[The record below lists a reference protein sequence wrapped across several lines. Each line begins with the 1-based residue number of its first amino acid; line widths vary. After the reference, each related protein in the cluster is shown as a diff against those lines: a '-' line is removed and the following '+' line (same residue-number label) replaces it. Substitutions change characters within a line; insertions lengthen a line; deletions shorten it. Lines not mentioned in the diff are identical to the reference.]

1 MCGIVGFLNGEKNK
15 QIIIK
20 KMTDK
25 IIHRGPDAEGYY
37 INEDIALG
45 HRRLSIIDIDNGK
58 QPMFSKDNN
67 LVVVFNG
74 EIYNYRELKRELEK
88 FGYEFRTNSDTE
100 VLLYGYEEWREELPK
115 KLRGMFAFSI
125 WDKKNKSLFCS
136 RDHFG
141 IKPFYYYKNNK
152 TFMFASEIKAFLEH
166 PDFEKELNKD
176 LIGPYL
182 SFSFTPT
189 NETLFKGVYSL
200 DPGTSLSFKDN
211 KITLKKYYELDFK
224 EKNSNY
230 KYTIDKIGE
239 VIKDSIKYH
248 MISDVEV
255 GSFLSSGVDSSYIV
269 SLARPNKT
277 YTIGYDL
284 NQYSEIQYAKNL
296 TKELDIENIS
306 TKITKKEYM
315 KNVSKIL
322 YYMDEPSCDPSAISL
337 YFLSREAVK
346 DVKVVMS
353 GEGADEFFGGYNTYR
368 EEIDLKLYNKIP
380 FKIRHIL
387 ASIFEKLPE
396 FKGRNLIVR
405 RGMKLEEEYIG
416 VNKIYSEK
424 ERKRI
429 ISFKDNKR
437 NKDITKTIFDKFK
450 DKNNI
455 IKMQA
460 IDIKYWLTKDILL
473 KADKMTMANSIES
486 RTPFVDKEVF
496 EIASSLPLEYK
507 ISKTNTKIALRE
519 AAKKSI
525 PNEAYKKKK
534 LGFPVP
540 LREWMR
546 EEDVYIEIKNTI
558 NQEFVEEFFNQ
569 KYVLKLLEEHKRH
582 KKDNYKKVWA
592 VYSFIKWYEVFFL
605 NRKIAVKK
613 RLKNRAYTL
622 DNSNRVI
629 LKKYHYK

>member
-1 MCGIVGFLNGEKNK
+1 MCGIVGFIDEKENK
-15 QIIIK
+15 QTIIK
-20 KMTDK
+20 RMTNK

-37 INEDIALG
+37 IDENIALG

-74 EIYNYRELKRELEK
+74 EIYNYRELKKELEK
-88 FGYEFRTNSDTE
+88 LGYEFRTNSDTE
-100 VLLYGYEEWREELPK
+100 VLLYGYEEWKEELPK
-115 KLRGMFAFSI
+115 KLRGMFAFVI
-125 WDKKNKSLFCS
+125 WDRMNKKLFCS

-141 IKPFYYYKNNK
+141 IKPFYYYKNDK

-166 PDFEKELNKD
+166 PEFEKKLNKD

-200 DPGTSLSFKDN
+200 EPGTSLSFKDN

-224 EKNSNY
+224 EKNSDY
-230 KYTIDKIGE
+230 KQTVDKIGKT
-239 VIKDSIKYH
+239 IKDSVEHH

-284 NQYSEIQYAKNL
+284 NQYSEIEYAKNL
-296 TKELDIENIS
+296 TKKLCIENIS
-306 TKITKKEYM
+306 TKITKEEYM
-315 KNVSKIL
+315 KTVPKIL
-322 YYMDEPSCDPSAISL
+322 YYMDEPSCDASAISL
-337 YFLSREAVK
+337 YFVSKEAVK

-380 FKIRHIL
+380 FKIRHML

-396 FKGRNLIVR
+396 FRGRNLIVR
-405 RGMKLEEEYIG
+405 RGMKLEEEYVG

-424 ERKRI
+424 ERKKV
-429 ISFKDNKR
+429 ISFNDNIR
-437 NKDITKTIFDKFK
+437 NKDITKSIFDKFK

-496 EIASSLPLEYK
+496 EIASSLPIEYK

-519 AAKKSI
+519 SAKKSI

-546 EEDVYIEIKNTI
+546 DDDVYNEIKQTI
-558 NQEFVEEFFNQ
+558 MQDFVKEFFNQ
-569 KYVLKLLEEHKRH
+569 KYVLKLLDEHKKN

-605 NRKIAVKK
+605 NRKIEAK
-613 RLKNRAYTL
+613 RKLKNRAYTL

-629 LKKYHYK
+629 LKKCYYK

>member
-1 MCGIVGFLNGEKNK
+1 MCGIVGFLNEEKNK
-15 QIIIK
+15 PIIIK
-20 KMTDK
+20 RMTDR
-25 IIHRGPDAEGYY
+25 IIHRGPDEEGYY
-37 INEDIALG
+37 IDENIALG
-45 HRRLSIIDIDNGK
+45 HRRLAIIDIDNGK

-74 EIYNYRELKRELEK
+74 EIYNYRELKKELEK
-88 FGYEFRTNSDTE
+88 LGYKFRTNSDTE
-100 VLLYGYEEWREELPK
+100 VLLYGYEEWKEELPK

-125 WDKKNKSLFCS
+125 WDKKNKNLFCA

-141 IKPFYYYKNNK
+141 IKPFYYYQRDK

-166 PDFEKELNKD
+166 PDFEKILNKD

-189 NETLFKGVYSL
+189 NETLFKGVYVL
-200 DPGTSLSFKDN
+200 EPGTSLNFKDN
-211 KITLKKYYELDFK
+211 KITVKKYYELDFK
-224 EKNSNY
+224 EKNDDY
-230 KYTIDKIGE
+230 KQIVDKIEE
-239 VIKDSIKYH
+239 VIDDSVKHH

-255 GSFLSSGVDSSYIV
+255 GAFLSSGVDSSYIV

-277 YTIGYDL
+277 YTIGYEL
-284 NQYSEIQYAKNL
+284 NKYSEIEYAKAL
-296 TKELDIENIS
+296 TKELSIENIS
-306 TKITKKEYM
+306 TKITKEEYM
-315 KNVSKIL
+315 KTVSKIL

-337 YFLSREAVK
+337 YFVSKEAVK

-368 EEIDLKLYNKIP
+368 EEVDLKLYNKIP

-387 ASIFEKLPE
+387 ANIFGKLPE
-396 FKGRNLIVR
+396 FRGRNLIVR
-405 RGMKLEEEYIG
+405 RGMSLEEEYIG

-424 ERKRI
+424 ERKKI
-429 ISFKDNKR
+429 INCKDTIKNQ
-437 NKDITKTIFDKFK
+437 DITKSIFDKFK
-450 DKNNI
+450 SNNNI

-460 IDIKYWLTKDILL
+460 IDIRYWLTKDILL

-486 RTPFVDKEVF
+486 RIPFVDKEVF
-496 EIASSLPLEYK
+496 KIASSLPLEYK
-507 ISKTNTKIALRE
+507 ISKTNTKVALRE

-546 EEDVYIEIKNTI
+546 EDDFYNKIKNTI
-558 NQEFVEEFFNQ
+558 NQEFVKEFFNQ
-569 KYVLKLLEEHKRH
+569 KYVLKLLEEHKKN

-592 VYSFIKWYEVFFL
+592 IYSFIKWYEVFFL
-605 NRKIAVKK
+605 NKRIEVKRKV
-613 RLKNRAYTL
+613 KNRAYTL

-629 LKKYHYK
+629 LKKCYYK

>member
-1 MCGIVGFLNGEKNK
+1 MCGIVGFLNGKENK
-15 QIIIK
+15 QKIIK
-20 KMTDK
+20 GMTDK
-25 IIHRGPDAEGYY
+25 IIHRGPDEEGYY
-37 INEDIALG
+37 IDENIALG

-58 QPMFSKDNN
+58 QPMFSKDSN

-74 EIYNYRELKRELEK
+74 EIYNYRELKKELEK
-88 FGYEFRTNSDTE
+88 LGYDFRTNCDTE
-100 VLLYGYEEWREELPK
+100 VLLYGYEEWGEELPK
-115 KLRGMFAFSI
+115 KLRGMFAFAI
-125 WDKKNKSLFCS
+125 WDKKNKNLFCS

-141 IKPFYYYKNNK
+141 IKPFYYYKNDK

-166 PDFEKELNKD
+166 PDFEKILNKD
-176 LIGPYL
+176 LVGPYL

-189 NETLFKGVYSL
+189 NETLFKGVYAL
-200 DPGTSLSFKDN
+200 EPGTSLNFKDN
-211 KITLKKYYELDFK
+211 KITIKKYYELDFK
-224 EKNSNY
+224 EKNSDY
-230 KYTIDKIGE
+230 KQTVDKIEE
-239 VIKDSIKYH
+239 VIDDSVKHH

-269 SLARPNKT
+269 SFARPNKT

-284 NQYSEIQYAKNL
+284 NQYSEIKYAKNL
-296 TKELDIENIS
+296 TKELGIENIS
-306 TKITKKEYM
+306 TKITKEEYM
-315 KNVSKIL
+315 KTVPKIL

-337 YFLSREAVK
+337 YFVSKEAVK

-368 EEIDLKLYNKIP
+368 EEVDLKLYNKIP

-396 FKGRNLIVR
+396 FRGRNLIVR
-405 RGMKLEEEYIG
+405 RGIKLEEEYIG

-424 ERKRI
+424 ERKKV
-429 ISFKDNKR
+429 ISFNDNIR

-507 ISKTNTKIALRE
+507 ISKTNTKVALRE

-546 EEDVYIEIKNTI
+546 EDDVYNEIKNTI
-558 NQEFVEEFFNQ
+558 NQEFVKEFFNQ
-569 KYVLKLLEEHKRH
+569 KYVLKLLEEHKKN
-582 KKDNYKKVWA
+582 KKDNYKKVW
-592 VYSFIKWYEVFFL
+592 VIYSFIKWYEVFFL
-605 NRKIAVKK
+605 NKRIEVKRKV
-613 RLKNRAYTL
+613 KNRAYTL

-629 LKKYHYK
+629 LKKCYYK

>member
-1 MCGIVGFLNGEKNK
+1 MCGIVGFIDEKENK
-15 QIIIK
+15 QTIIK
-20 KMTDK
+20 RMTNK

-37 INEDIALG
+37 MDENIALG

-74 EIYNYRELKRELEK
+74 EIYNYRELKKELEK
-88 FGYEFRTNSDTE
+88 LGYESRTNSDTE
-100 VLLYGYEEWREELPK
+100 VLLYGYEEWKEELPK
-115 KLRGMFAFSI
+115 KLRGMFAFVI
-125 WDKKNKSLFCS
+125 WDRMNKKLFCS

-141 IKPFYYYKNNK
+141 IKPFYYYKNDK

-166 PDFEKELNKD
+166 PEFEKKLNKD

-200 DPGTSLSFKDN
+200 EPGTSLSFKDN
-211 KITLKKYYELDFK
+211 EITLQRYYELDFK
-224 EKNSNY
+224 EKNSDY
-230 KYTIDKIGE
+230 KQTVDKIGE
-239 VIKDSIKYH
+239 TIKDSVKHH

-277 YTIGYDL
+277 YTIGYDS
-284 NQYSEIQYAKNL
+284 NKYSEIEYAKKL
-296 TKELDIENIS
+296 TKELGIENVS
-306 TKITKKEYM
+306 TKLTKEEYM
-315 KNVSKIL
+315 NVVPKIL
-322 YYMDEPSCDPSAISL
+322 YYMDEPSTDASAISL
-337 YFLSREAVK
+337 YFVSKLASK

-368 EEIDLKLYNKIP
+368 EEVDLKLYNKIP
-380 FKIRHIL
+380 FIIRHIL
-387 ASIFEKLPE
+387 AVLFEKLPE
-396 FKGRNLIVR
+396 FRGRNLIVR
-405 RGMKLEEEYIG
+405 RGMKLEEKYVG
-416 VNKIYSEK
+416 VNKIYSER
-424 ERKRI
+424 ERKRVL
-429 ISFKDNKR
+429 SFKDNTR
-437 NKDITKTIFDKFK
+437 NKDITKSIFNKFK
-450 DKNNI
+450 NKNNI

-460 IDIKYWLTKDILL
+460 IDIKYWLAKDILL

-496 EIASSLPLEYK
+496 EIASSLPIEYK

-546 EEDVYIEIKNTI
+546 EDDVYNEIKQTI
-558 NQEFVEEFFNQ
+558 MQDFVKEFFNQ
-569 KYVLKLLEEHKRH
+569 KYVLKLLEEHKKN

-592 VYSFIKWYEVFFL
+592 VYSFIKWYEVFFF
-605 NRKIAVKK
+605 NRKIEAK
-613 RLKNRAYTL
+613 RKLKNRAYTL

-629 LKKYHYK
+629 LKKCYYK

>member
-15 QIIIK
+15 QAIVK
-20 KMTDK
+20 RMTDK

-37 INEDIALG
+37 IDENIALG

-67 LVVVFNG
+67 LVIVFNG
-74 EIYNYRELKRELEK
+74 EIYNYRELKKELEK
-88 FGYEFRTNSDTE
+88 LGYEFRTNSDTE
-100 VLLYGYEEWREELPK
+100 VLLYGYEEWKEELPK

-125 WDKKNKSLFCS
+125 WDRKNKNLFCA

-141 IKPFYYYKNNK
+141 IKPLYYYKNNT

-166 PDFEKELNKD
+166 PDFEKKLNRD
-176 LIGPYL
+176 LIAPYL

-189 NETLFKGVYSL
+189 NETLFKGVYVL
-200 DPGTSLSFKDN
+200 EPGTYLNFKDN

-224 EKNSNY
+224 EQNSNY
-230 KYTIDKIGE
+230 KQTVNKIGE
-239 VIKDSIKYH
+239 VINDSIKHH

-284 NQYSEIQYAKNL
+284 NQYSEIEYAKDL
-296 TKELDIENIS
+296 TKELGIKNIS
-306 TKITKKEYM
+306 TKITKEEYM
-315 KNVSKIL
+315 KTVPKIL

-337 YFLSREAVK
+337 YFVSKQAVK

-368 EEIDLKLYNKIP
+368 EEVDLKLYNKIP
-380 FKIRHIL
+380 FKIRHML
-387 ASIFEKLPE
+387 SSIFEKLPE
-396 FKGRNLIVR
+396 FRGRNLIVR
-405 RGMKLEEEYIG
+405 RGMRIEEEYIG
-416 VNKIYSEK
+416 VNKIYSQK
-424 ERKRI
+424 ERKKV
-429 ISFKDNKR
+429 ISFKDNIR
-437 NKDITKTIFDKFK
+437 NKDITKIIFDKFK

-496 EIASSLPLEYK
+496 KIASSLPLEYK

-519 AAKKSI
+519 AAKESI

-546 EEDVYIEIKNTI
+546 EDDVYNEIKNTI
-558 NQEFVEEFFNQ
+558 NQDFVKEFFNQ
-569 KYVLKLLEEHKRH
+569 KYVLKLLDEHKKN

-605 NRKIAVKK
+605 NKRIEVKK

-622 DNSNRVI
+622 NNSNRVI
-629 LKKYHYK
+629 LKKCYYK

>member
-1 MCGIVGFLNGEKNK
+1 MCGIVGFLNEEKNK
-15 QIIIK
+15 PIIIK
-20 KMTDK
+20 RMTDR
-25 IIHRGPDAEGYY
+25 IIHRGPDEEGYY
-37 INEDIALG
+37 IDENIALG
-45 HRRLSIIDIDNGK
+45 HRRLAIIDIDNGK

-74 EIYNYRELKRELEK
+74 EIYNYRELKKELEK
-88 FGYEFRTNSDTE
+88 LGYKFRTNSDTE
-100 VLLYGYEEWREELPK
+100 VLLYGYEEWKEELPK

-125 WDKKNKSLFCS
+125 WDKKNKNLFCA

-141 IKPFYYYKNNK
+141 IKPFYYYQRDK

-166 PDFEKELNKD
+166 PDFEKILNKD

-189 NETLFKGVYSL
+189 NETLFKGVYVL
-200 DPGTSLSFKDN
+200 EPGTSLNFKDN
-211 KITLKKYYELDFK
+211 KITVKKYYELDFK
-224 EKNSNY
+224 EKNDDY
-230 KYTIDKIGE
+230 KQIVDKIEE
-239 VIKDSIKYH
+239 VIDDSVKHH

-255 GSFLSSGVDSSYIV
+255 GAFLSSGVDSSYIV

-277 YTIGYDL
+277 YTIGYEL
-284 NQYSEIQYAKNL
+284 NKYSEIEYAKAL
-296 TKELDIENIS
+296 TKELSIENIS
-306 TKITKKEYM
+306 TKITKEEYM
-315 KNVSKIL
+315 KTVSKIL

-337 YFLSREAVK
+337 YFVSKEAVK

-368 EEIDLKLYNKIP
+368 EEVDLKLYNKIP

-387 ASIFEKLPE
+387 ANIFGKLPE
-396 FKGRNLIVR
+396 FRGRNLIVR
-405 RGMKLEEEYIG
+405 RGMSLEEEYIG

-424 ERKRI
+424 ERKKI
-429 ISFKDNKR
+429 INCKDTIKNQ
-437 NKDITKTIFDKFK
+437 DITKSIFDKFK
-450 DKNNI
+450 SNNNI

-460 IDIKYWLTKDILL
+460 IDIRYWLTKDILL

-486 RTPFVDKEVF
+486 RIPFVDKEVF
-496 EIASSLPLEYK
+496 KIASSLPLEYK
-507 ISKTNTKIALRE
+507 ISKTNTKVALRE

-546 EEDVYIEIKNTI
+546 EDDVYNEIKNTI
-558 NQEFVEEFFNQ
+558 NQEFVKEFFNQ
-569 KYVLKLLEEHKRH
+569 KYVLKLLEEHKKN

-592 VYSFIKWYEVFFL
+592 IYSFIKWYEVFFL
-605 NRKIAVKK
+605 NKRIEVKRKV
-613 RLKNRAYTL
+613 KNRAYTL

-629 LKKYHYK
+629 LKKCYYK

>member
-1 MCGIVGFLNGEKNK
+1 MCGIVGFLNEEKNK
-15 QIIIK
+15 PIIIK
-20 KMTDK
+20 KMTDR
-25 IIHRGPDAEGYY
+25 IIHRGPDEEGYY
-37 INEDIALG
+37 IDENIALG
-45 HRRLSIIDIDNGK
+45 HRRLAIIDIDNGK

-74 EIYNYRELKRELEK
+74 EIYNYRELKKELEK
-88 FGYEFRTNSDTE
+88 LGYKFRTNSDTE
-100 VLLYGYEEWREELPK
+100 VLLYGYEEWKEELPK

-125 WDKKNKSLFCS
+125 WDKKNKNLFCA
-136 RDHFG
+136 RDPFG
-141 IKPFYYYKNNK
+141 IKPFYYYQKNK

-166 PDFEKELNKD
+166 PDFEKILNKD

-189 NETLFKGVYSL
+189 NETLFEGVYVL
-200 DPGTSLSFKDN
+200 EPGTSLNFKDN
-211 KITLKKYYELDFK
+211 KVTLKKYYELDFK
-224 EKNSNY
+224 EKNDDY
-230 KYTIDKIGE
+230 KYAVNQIEE
-239 VIKDSIKYH
+239 VIKNSVKYH
-248 MISDVEV
+248 VISDVEV
-255 GSFLSSGVDSSYIV
+255 GAFLSSGVDSSYIV

-284 NQYSEIQYAKNL
+284 NKYSEIEYAKDL
-296 TKELDIENIS
+296 TKELSIENIS
-306 TKITKKEYM
+306 TKITKEEYM
-315 KNVSKIL
+315 KTVPKIL

-337 YFLSREAVK
+337 YFVSKEAVK

-368 EEIDLKLYNKIP
+368 EEMDLKLYNKIP

-396 FKGRNLIVR
+396 FRGRNLIVR
-405 RGMKLEEEYIG
+405 RGRSLEEEYIG

-424 ERKRI
+424 ERKKVI
-429 ISFKDNKR
+429 NCKDTIKNQ
-437 NKDITKTIFDKFK
+437 DITKSIFNKFK
-450 DKNNI
+450 NKNSI

-460 IDIKYWLTKDILL
+460 IDIRYWLTKDILL

-496 EIASSLPLEYK
+496 KIASSLPLEYK
-507 ISKTNTKIALRE
+507 ISKTNTKVALRE

-546 EEDVYIEIKNTI
+546 EDDVYNEIKNTI
-558 NQEFVEEFFNQ
+558 NQEFVKEFFNQ
-569 KYVLKLLEEHKRH
+569 KYVLKLLEEHKKN

-605 NRKIAVKK
+605 NRNIELKK

-622 DNSNRVI
+622 GNSSRVI
-629 LKKYHYK
+629 LKKCYYK

>member
-1 MCGIVGFLNGEKNK
+1 MCGIVGFLNEEKNK
-15 QIIIK
+15 PIIIK
-20 KMTDK
+20 RMTDR
-25 IIHRGPDAEGYY
+25 IIHRGPDEEGYY
-37 INEDIALG
+37 IDENIALG
-45 HRRLSIIDIDNGK
+45 HRRLAIIDIDNGK

-74 EIYNYRELKRELEK
+74 EIYNYRELKKELEK
-88 FGYEFRTNSDTE
+88 LGYKFRTNSDTE
-100 VLLYGYEEWREELPK
+100 VLLYGYEEWKEELPK

-125 WDKKNKSLFCS
+125 WDKKNKNLFCA

-141 IKPFYYYKNNK
+141 IKPFYYYQRDK

-166 PDFEKELNKD
+166 PDFEKILNKD

-189 NETLFKGVYSL
+189 NETLFKGVYVL
-200 DPGTSLSFKDN
+200 EPGTSLNFKDN
-211 KITLKKYYELDFK
+211 KITVKKYYELDFK
-224 EKNSNY
+224 EKNGDY
-230 KYTIDKIGE
+230 KQIVDKIEE
-239 VIKDSIKYH
+239 VIDDSVKHH

-255 GSFLSSGVDSSYIV
+255 GAFLSSGVDSSYIV

-277 YTIGYDL
+277 YTIGYEL
-284 NQYSEIQYAKNL
+284 NKYSEIEYAKAL
-296 TKELDIENIS
+296 TKELSIENIS
-306 TKITKKEYM
+306 TKITKEEYM
-315 KNVSKIL
+315 KTVPKIL

-337 YFLSREAVK
+337 YFVSKEAVK

-368 EEIDLKLYNKIP
+368 EEVDLKLYNKIP

-387 ASIFEKLPE
+387 ANIFGKLPE
-396 FKGRNLIVR
+396 FRGRNLIVR
-405 RGMKLEEEYIG
+405 RGMSLEEEYIG

-424 ERKRI
+424 ERKKI
-429 ISFKDNKR
+429 INCKDTIKNQ
-437 NKDITKTIFDKFK
+437 DITKSIFDKFK
-450 DKNNI
+450 SNNNI

-460 IDIKYWLTKDILL
+460 IDIRYWLTKDILL

-486 RTPFVDKEVF
+486 RIPFVDKEVF
-496 EIASSLPLEYK
+496 KIASSLPLEYK
-507 ISKTNTKIALRE
+507 ISKMNTKVALRE

-546 EEDVYIEIKNTI
+546 EDDVYNEIKNTI
-558 NQEFVEEFFNQ
+558 NQEFVKEFFNQ
-569 KYVLKLLEEHKRH
+569 KYVLKLLEEHKKN

-592 VYSFIKWYEVFFL
+592 IYSFIKWYEVFFL
-605 NRKIAVKK
+605 NERIEGKRKV
-613 RLKNRAYTL
+613 KNRAYTL

-629 LKKYHYK
+629 LKKCYYK